1 MTEPRVL
8 TERDDGVLLA
18 TLNRPERKNAFD
30 DPLWN
35 GLRETLDQA
44 RTDRSVAVVLL
55 TGAGGNFSSGQDLN
69 AFPTD
74 GAEPDDDGS
83 VIGSIEDTA
92 FSRFVDS
99 LVAFDKPLVA
109 AATGIAVGGGAT
121 ILFHAD
127 ILYVGEGL
135 RMRLPFANLGLV
147 PELASS
153 YTLQHAIGSQRAAEL
168 FYTAEWIDAERAVD
182 VGIAAASF
190 PDDDLLAAAR
200 SKAAEIA
207 HWPVASLQ
215 ATKRCL
221 MAAHTEGIA
230 RARAIENETMME
242 RAGSPE
248 NIEAIVAFL
257 EKRDPDFTQF
267 REG

>member
-1 MTEPRVL
+1 MTERRVL
-8 TERDDGVLLA
+8 TERDDGLLVA
-18 TLNRPERKNAFD
+18 TLNRPERRNAFD
-30 DPLWN
+30 DPLWD
-35 GLRETLDQA
+35 GLRETLDRA
-44 RTDRSVAVVLL
+44 REDRSVGVVLL

-69 AFPTD
+69 AFPVD
-74 GAEPDDDGS
+74 GAGSADGRS
-83 VIGSIEDTA
+83 AIGSIEDTA
-92 FSRFVDS
+92 FSRCADAVVS
-99 LVAFDKPLVA
+99 FDKPLVA

-121 ILFHAD
+121 LLFHAD
-127 ILYVGEGL
+127 VVYVGEGL

-153 YTLQHAIGSQRAAEL
+153 YTLQQAIGSQRAAEL
-168 FYTAEWIDAERAVD
+168 FYTAEWIDATRAVG
-182 VGIAAASF
+182 VGIAVAAF
-190 PDDDLLAAAR
+190 PDDELLAAAR
-200 SKAAEIA
+200 AKAAEIA
-207 HWPVASLQ
+207 QWPVASLQ

-257 EKRDPDFTQF
+257 EKRDPDFAQF
-267 REG
+267 RED

>member
-8 TERDDGVLLA
+8 TERCDGVLVA

-30 DPLWN
+30 DPLWD
-35 GLRETLDQA
+35 GLRETLDGA
-44 RTDRSVAVVLL
+44 RTDRSVGVVLL

-74 GAEPDDDGS
+74 GADSGDGGS
-83 VIGSIEDTA
+83 AIGSIEDTA
-92 FSRFVDS
+92 FSRFADS

-127 ILYVGEGL
+127 VVYVGQGL

-153 YTLQHAIGSQRAAEL
+153 YTLQQAIGSQRAAEL
-168 FYTAEWIDAERAVD
+168 FYTAEWIDATRAVE
-182 VGIAAASF
+182 VGIAAASY
-190 PDDDLLAAAR
+190 PDDDLVDAAR
-200 SKAAEIA
+200 AKAAEIA

-221 MAAHTEGIA
+221 MAAHAEGIS

-257 EKRDPDFTQF
+257 EKRDPDFAQF

>member
-30 DPLWN
+30 DPLWD
-35 GLRETLDQA
+35 GLRETLDHA
-44 RTDRSVAVVLL
+44 RADRSVGVLLL
-55 TGAGGNFSSGQDLN
+55 TGAGGNFSSGQDLS

-74 GAEPDDDGS
+74 GAGPDDGGS
-83 VIGSIEDTA
+83 AIGSIEDTA
-92 FSRFVDS
+92 FSRFADA

-127 ILYVGEGL
+127 VLYVGDGL

-153 YTLQHAIGSQRAAEL
+153 YTLQQAIGSQRAAEL
-168 FYTAEWIDAERAVD
+168 FYTAEWIDAGRAVD
-182 VGIAAASF
+182 VGIAAASY
-190 PDDDLLAAAR
+190 PDDDLLAAAKA
-200 SKAAEIA
+200 KAAEIA
-207 HWPVASLQ
+207 QWPVASLQ

-221 MAAHTEGIA
+221 MVAHTEGIA

-248 NIEAIVAFL
+248 NLEAIVAFL
-257 EKRDPDFTQF
+257 EKREPDFAQF

>member
-8 TERDDGVLLA
+8 AQLDDGVLIA
-18 TLNRPERKNAFD
+18 TLNRPDRKNAFD
-30 DPLWN
+30 DPQWD
-35 GLRETLDQA
+35 GLRETLDRA
-44 RTDRSVAVVLL
+44 REDRSVAVMLL

-69 AFPTD
+69 AFPT
-74 GAEPDDDGS
+74 GEAEPDENGS

-99 LVAFDKPLVA
+99 LVEFDKPLVA

-121 ILFHAD
+121 LLFHAD
-127 ILYVGEGL
+127 VVYVGDGL

-153 YTLQHAIGSQRAAEL
+153 YTLQQMIGSQRAAEL
-168 FYTAEWIDAERAVD
+168 FYTAEWIDAERAVE

-190 PDDDLLAAAR
+190 ADDQLLDAALA
-200 SKAAEIA
+200 KATEIA
-207 HWPVASLQ
+207 RWPVASLQ

-221 MAAHTEGIA
+221 MVAHTEGIA
-230 RARAIENETMME
+230 RARAVENETMME

-248 NIEAIVAFL
+248 NIEAIMAFL
-257 EKRDPDFTQF
+257 EKRPPDFAQF
-267 REG
+267 R